1 MQKKKLHVFRHS
13 RGGRRKKL
21 SRWGGLLCSPER
33 EPPLY
38 EKVFKRRTYTIDT
51 STEFKRVKKTL
62 DLDGQTINV

>member
-1 MQKKKLHVFRHS
+1 MKKAARVSPFAWRAA
-13 RGGRRKKL
+13 KKTIT
-21 SRWGGLLCSPER
+21 RWGGLLCSPER